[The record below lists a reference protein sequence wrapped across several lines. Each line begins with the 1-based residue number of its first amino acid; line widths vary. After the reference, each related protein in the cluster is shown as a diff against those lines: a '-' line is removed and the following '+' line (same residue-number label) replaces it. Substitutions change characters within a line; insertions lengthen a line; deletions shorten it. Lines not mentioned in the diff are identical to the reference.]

1 LLQEKLLSKGTLNE
15 AIVRMV
21 IEYPRDWEPMID
33 ESALRKAAENAFE
46 FHLVKRPQIQAR
58 VRLPEGKA
66 ASSMGALELLD
77 VYWDASEKD
86 MDRSK
91 KETLNRLAKTIMDD
105 VNGGE

>member
-1 LLQEKLLSKGTLNE
+1 
-15 AIVRMV
+15 
-21 IEYPRDWEPMID
+21 
-33 ESALRKAAENAFE
+33 
-46 FHLVKRPQIQAR
+46 
-58 VRLPEGKA
+58 
-66 ASSMGALELLD
+66 MGALELLD